1 MDNVLANIS
10 LYLSCFDFDKFV
22 GVRTERE
29 LEVEGMRLI
38 EENKLW
44 AGIVFV
50 DVPDDGENDE
60 LPEVRAHNKGFKT
73 AAIPGKM
80 LAERANYAL

>member
-1 MDNVLANIS
+1 MDNAISNIS

-22 GVRTERE
+22 GVRSEKN

-44 AGIVFV
+44 AGLVFV
-50 DVPDDGENDE
+50 DVPEDSDSDE
-60 LPEVRAHNKGFKT
+60 LPEVFTG
-73 AAIPGKM
+73 
-80 LAERANYAL
+80 

>member
-1 MDNVLANIS
+1 MDSALNNIS

-22 GVRTERE
+22 GMRSELD

-44 AGIVFV
+44 AGLVFEG
-50 DVPDDGENDE
+50 VPEDSDSDE
-60 LPEVRAHNKGFKT
+60 LPEVREFVCWS
-73 AAIPGKM
+73 M
-80 LAERANYAL
+80 

>member
-1 MDNVLANIS
+1 MDNAISNIS

-22 GVRTERE
+22 GVRSEKN

-44 AGIVFV
+44 AGLVFV
-50 DVPDDGENDE
+50 DVPEDSDSDE
-60 LPEVRAHNKGFKT
+60 LPEVFIG
-73 AAIPGKM
+73 
-80 LAERANYAL
+80 

>member
-1 MDNVLANIS
+1 MDKVLANIS

-50 DVPDDGENDE
+50 DVPEDSENDE
-60 LPEVRAHNKGFKT
+60 LPEVRAQDTSTKQPQF
-73 AAIPGKM
+73 
-80 LAERANYAL
+80 RV